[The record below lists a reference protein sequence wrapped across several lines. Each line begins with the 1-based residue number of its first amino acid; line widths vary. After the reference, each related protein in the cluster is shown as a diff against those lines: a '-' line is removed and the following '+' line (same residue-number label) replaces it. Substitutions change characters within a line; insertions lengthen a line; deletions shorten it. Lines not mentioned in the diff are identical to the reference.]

1 MAISSYVKTIGCVNR
16 RLIYHGAKEIT
27 PEILG
32 SVYGC
37 PVDLI
42 AHGVPHRVLA
52 EHEQTQ
58 EEER

>member
-1 MAISSYVKTIGCVNR
+1 VKTIGCVNR

-27 PEILG
+27 SEILG

-52 EHEQTQ
+52 EHDQSQ
-58 EEER
+58 EEQQ